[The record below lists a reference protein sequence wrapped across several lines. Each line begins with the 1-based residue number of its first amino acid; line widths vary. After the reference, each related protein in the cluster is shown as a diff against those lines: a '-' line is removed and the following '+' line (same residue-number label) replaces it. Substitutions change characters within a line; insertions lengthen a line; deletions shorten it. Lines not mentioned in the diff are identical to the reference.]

1 MVARAGFEPATRG
14 FSKPAAFPNLLMIYE
29 LHFRLLRVFRLFLR
43 FAGNCGN
50 VIASRIPRPRVTET
64 AAQPAALVA
73 IVAALPPKTMARKPE
88 FKPIKTRAGWMV
100 SVPPSLA
107 ESGKRERCFFKSRD
121 KARDYAES
129 LRERT
134 KKHGEAASAI
144 KPSMAEDATRATEI
158 LEPFSITLQ
167 QAARFYAHHH
177 DKRSQAPTLA
187 DAWTAALDRRA
198 NHRERYLADLKAWEK
213 ALPGSLLAMNCH
225 DIAPDDIKTALD
237 SVTEGPTRWRNGLAV
252 LSAVLGDVVK
262 DGKLEKNPARAVHV
276 ARKVNR
282 DDDVVI
288 YTVDELKAL
297 FAACKDYPKAK
308 DEEDRLCA
316 ACAVPFAVMAFA
328 GVRPDEVTRLR
339 WEDVSLELHNIRV
352 GAGVAKKATRRNV
365 RINPTLAAWLETV
378 PVDKRFGKLVPPR
391 WRYKAARV
399 RREAGIDG
407 HEKQDALRHSF
418 GTYTLATENDLD
430 ALNADMGHEHVRVFF
445 THYHKAMTKADALP
459 YWQVLPPG
467 VELPTIAA
475 VPSAPAPKPKKQTK
489 RKTA

>member
-1 MVARAGFEPATRG
+1 MARTASFDYRKTPKGWLVNIPGTVSDTGRFRRRYFKTRDEAKTECQRLREISTGTRALATDIPADLAADAIQARDML
-14 FSKPAAFPNLLMIYE
+14 AAF
-29 LHFRLLRVFRLFLR
+29 H
-43 FAGNCGN
+43 
-50 VIASRIPRPRVTET
+50 
-64 AAQPAALVA
+64 
-73 IVAALPPKTMARKPE
+73 
-88 FKPIKTRAGWMV
+88 
-100 SVPPSLA
+100 
-107 ESGKRERCFFKSRD
+107 
-121 KARDYAES
+121 
-129 LRERT
+129 
-134 KKHGEAASAI
+134 
-144 KPSMAEDATRATEI
+144 
-158 LEPFSITLQ
+158 ITLA
-167 QAARFYAHHH
+167 QAARFYAEHH

-187 DAWTAALDRRA
+187 AAWTAALERRA
-198 NHRERYLADLKAWEK
+198 NHRARYLADLKAWEK
-213 ALPGSLLAMNCH
+213 ALPDSLLAMNCH
-225 DIAPDDIKTALD
+225 DITPDDIRKALD
-237 SVTEGPTRWRNGLAV
+237 ETTDGPTRWRNGLAV
-252 LSAVLGDVVK
+252 LSAILGDVVK

-276 ARKVNR
+276 ARKASH
-282 DDDVVI
+282 DDDVEI

-316 ACAVPFAVMAFA
+316 ACAIPFAVMAFA

-378 PVDKRFGKLVPPR
+378 AKDKRTGKLVPPR

-475 VPSAPAPKPKKQTK
+475 LPSSSV
-489 RKTA
+489 RKTSQRRKATA